1 MEDDLMLGDTLSV
14 TRKAMKEVLNA
25 IPPTAD
31 MVYLEF
37 CPTSRA
43 ASFRT
48 ARRFPRLARAQSPA
62 CAAATFFS
70 AKGARKVA
78 EMCLPIFDVIDRA
91 VALLY

>member
-37 CPTSRA
+37 CHESCRKL
-43 ASFRT
+43 SHST
-48 ARRFPRLARAQSPA
+48 AFPRLARAQSPA